1 MFCWYEI
8 QYVSFATEIEMK
20 TPKELISEIVAAG
33 FKQTQIAKETGIHKA
48 TISRLSLGTS
58 QSISFMRMNALIE
71 CHRRLM
77 IKARRSA
84 ARRSRSGQ
92 SEAA

>member
-1 MFCWYEI
+1 
-8 QYVSFATEIEMK
+8 MK
-20 TPKELISEIVAAG
+20 TPQELISEIVAAG

-77 IKARRSA
+77 MKARRSA
-84 ARRSRSGQ
+84 AMASRRPRGEQ
-92 SEAA
+92 SEVS